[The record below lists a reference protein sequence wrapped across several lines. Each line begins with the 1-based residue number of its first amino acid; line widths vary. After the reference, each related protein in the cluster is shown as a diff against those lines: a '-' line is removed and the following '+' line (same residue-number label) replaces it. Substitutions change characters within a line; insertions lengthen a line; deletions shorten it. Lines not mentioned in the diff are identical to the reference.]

1 MKRLTPIRIK
11 SALSEAV
18 TQARFCWQCARHPVT
33 SFEAVKWE
41 DKGSVAVGIV
51 IVALLFITMVLTAQL
66 TGFIFN
72 TRNPDNFSVIN
83 VFAVSVGGFGVVFAA
98 HYAVSTFLPS
108 EANLRQLFITLA
120 YPLLPYIAIQLI
132 LIVLSNLVAMEMGIF
147 LEVLNAVGIGWAA
160 LMLVLGMVQTHRIS
174 FSLVLADLALT
185 AVGSGIILFFMLLL
199 YSLFQQIYIFLYTI
213 LNEVMFRF

>member
-1 MKRLTPIRIK
+1 MKKLAMVK
-11 SALSEAV
+11 ENA
-18 TQARFCWQCARHPVT
+18 QFCWQCARHPVA

-41 DKGSVAVGIV
+41 NKGSVITGMV
-51 IVALLFITMVLTAQL
+51 IVAMFFITMVLSAQL

-120 YPLLPYIAIQLI
+120 YPLLPYIVIQLL
-132 LIVLSNLVAMEMGIF
+132 LIVLSNLVAMEMGVF
-147 LEVLNAVGIGWAA
+147 LNVLNAIGMGWTG
-160 LMLVLGMVQTHRIS
+160 LMLVLGMIQTHRLG
-174 FSLVLADLALT
+174 FSMVLADLVLT
-185 AVGSGIILFFMLLL
+185 ALGAGIILFFMLLL
-199 YSLFQQIYIFLYTI
+199 YSLFQQIYVFLYTI
-213 LNEVMFRF
+213 VNEMMFRF